1 MPGADEVLAKP
12 VSAQSIWTKL
22 MAVTNARR
30 RFVSAPQFFGPD
42 RRRRAD
48 SPVKQER
55 RSGKADA

>member
-1 MPGADEVLAKP
+1 MLPDEVLAKP
-12 VSAQSIWTKL
+12 VSAQSIWAKL

-48 SPVKQER
+48 KQIKVER
-55 RSGKADA
+55 RASDAEV